1 MANEDQD
8 LNVFEILGE
17 KEPDSKKP
25 PHEEPEEWNEW
36 SKYFENRIEE
46 QQNQNTSGQE
56 QNAPDRFFDEETI
69 QAIFRARPQTPPI
82 EKHEP
87 IKSSAPIKKREP
99 TKNSVPINKNG
110 FIKSSTSVKKHEPIK
125 NSAPIKRHE
134 PTKNSVPLNKNGFI
148 KSSAS
153 VKKTEPVKNSTL
165 VKKAKSKHQNRPLPM
180 LLYRLLKKRKPVAE
194 MTSRNWRGILA
205 EIAVV
210 VLAIVLI
217 TQFFISISYVSGDS
231 MLPAFHEGDRVVIQR
246 FAKGSIEKGDVIV
259 FETEQGEKLIKRVIA
274 MEGDTVDISKTQG
287 GLYINGEAVEEDYI
301 YTATTISDEQVIYPV
316 TVGEDS
322 YFVLGDNRTNSKDSR
337 NMEIGLVEKKDII
350 GKVILSIRSK
360 TEETGET
367 NEATAGQDTQ

>member
-69 QAIFRARPQTPPI
+69 QAIFRARPQTPPV
-82 EKHEP
+82 EKH
-87 IKSSAPIKKREP
+87 EP

-110 FIKSSTSVKKHEPIK
+110 FIKSST
-125 NSAPIKRHE
+125 
-134 PTKNSVPLNKNGFI
+134 
-148 KSSAS
+148 S

-205 EIAVV
+205 EIAIVV
-210 VLAIVLI
+210 FAIVLI

-287 GLYINGEAVEEDYI
+287 GLYLNGEAVEEDYI

-316 TVGEDS
+316 TVGADS